1 MMSTAEV
8 PTGRPRRGWVRRLV
22 RLVLAV
28 VVAVVVISAG
38 YVAVVAIRS
47 GRPLVMPALSGPY
60 RVGRTAFEWTDH
72 ARTDPLAPH
81 PGAPRELSVWLWYP
95 ASPTASGRAAQYA
108 PGVWG
113 GLQFKGPPGWFESKF
128 KAIKVQALD
137 GVPVAM
143 GRFPVVVV
151 EPGMGLSAPQYT
163 ALAENL
169 ASHGYLVAGVTPT
182 YSANLT
188 VLHGKAVVSAKAG
201 NPADLGGHSGHILE
215 VGDRLVDIWA
225 ADARFVATQVVALD
239 QVGRFAG
246 RISKTPISYV
256 GHSFGGAASLQACQ
270 LDRNCAGAVD
280 LDGTQFGKVVKA
292 GLRAPLMIVGSEDSC
307 VTGVCG
313 PSATDSGGD
322 RDAARSL
329 LAASTGHSWLY
340 TIDGVRHFNFTDY
353 SVYFLAPPIRN
364 FVALGNIDGRRAL
377 AIQADYVVAFLDHVV
392 RGTPEPLLNGPSQQ
406 YPEVKAG

>member
-1 MMSTAEV
+1 MMSTAKI

-47 GRPLVMPALSGPY
+47 GRPLAMPALSGPY

-108 PGVWG
+108 PGVWA

-188 VLHGKAVVSAKAG
+188 VLHGQAVASAKAG

-225 ADARFVATQVVALD
+225 ADARFVATQVAALD

-313 PSATDSGGD
+313 PSATDSAGD

-329 LAASTGHSWLY
+329 LAASTSHSWLY

-353 SVYFLAPPIRN
+353 GVYFLAPPIRN
-364 FVALGNIDGRRAL
+364 LVALGNIDGKRAL

-406 YPEVKAG
+406 YPEVNAG